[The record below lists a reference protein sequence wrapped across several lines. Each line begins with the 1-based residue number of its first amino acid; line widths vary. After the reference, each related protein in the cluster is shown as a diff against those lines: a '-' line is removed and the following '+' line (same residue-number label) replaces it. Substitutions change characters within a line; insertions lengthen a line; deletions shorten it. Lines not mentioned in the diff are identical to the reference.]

1 MMLDIDILLS
11 IAEIAVAFAGFA
23 AIAGVIGNR
32 QTASE
37 HHDFE
42 RLRGVVVAS
51 IVVVVAALVPIV
63 LWRFG
68 LADESV
74 WRLASGIALI
84 INLLGLVQVVRGGTR
99 SGLISTDRFYTRI
112 AYMIEAPIQL
122 TVIANV
128 LSLSPEHLAA
138 LYLAFLVLLLCQ
150 AAVVFIGLLAS
161 LFDQPSSSS

>member
-1 MMLDIDILLS
+1 M
-11 IAEIAVAFAGFA
+11 G
-23 AIAGVIGNR
+23 
-32 QTASE
+32 
-37 HHDFE
+37 
-42 RLRGVVVAS
+42 
-51 IVVVVAALVPIV
+51 
-63 LWRFG
+63 
-68 LADESV
+68 

-84 INLLGLVQVVRGGTR
+84 INLLGLVQVIRGGTR

-128 LSLSPEHLAA
+128 LSLFPEHLAA
-138 LYLAFLVLLLCQ
+138 LNLAFLVLLLCQ